1 MEFMLTMRD
10 VDDLKLQ
17 RRATM
22 SLPWLQGILHGCEA
36 NLATRQQEAERAEQ
50 TEEEVRP
57 RPGRS
62 TSRSPRPSR
71 RP

>member
-1 MEFMLTMRD
+1 MEFMYTMRD

-22 SLPWLQGILHGCEA
+22 SLPWLTDILHGCEA
-36 NLATRQQEAERAEQ
+36 NLAARQQEAEAAAE
-50 TEEEVRP
+50 ERRCSSAP
-57 RPGRS
+57 S

-71 RP
+71 LP